1 MESYSHMNEE
11 HQSKITNTVKH
22 CLTSDLFYIY
32 FSYLLSTFTMHIS
45 SLKAWAFVLCL
56 HAISLAY
63 VSPTIQKQSTLMK
76 SFLSTLMKSFLHFLS
91 QNEVKQRSS
100 HLRTY
105 LANRCKKYIEIKNR
119 NSQKSKP
126 WHLMLRWRVQFEGRH
141 LVMSFLM
148 LETCPASM
156 NALCQ
161 NKH

>member
-76 SFLSTLMKSFLHFLS
+76 SFLS

-126 WHLMLRWRVQFEGRH
+126 WHLMLRWSVQFEGRH